1 MSQHEAPSRRSL
13 IASGAA
19 GAAIA
24 SVWRPIGWAGA
35 QGADIVQPA
44 APTRAAFIARAFAMR
59 ERASRDGD
67 QPYGAVVVKDGRI
80 VGEAPSRV
88 VTGRDPTAHAEMEA
102 IRDAARRLGSRD
114 LSGCEIYAST
124 RPCPMCEAAAYW
136 AGIARI
142 HHGPDAADAGAPRLS
157 RC

>member
-1 MSQHEAPSRRSL
+1 MRSQPRLTRRG
-13 IASGAA
+13 IVSGALAAA
-19 GAAIA
+19 GTLAAARPA
-24 SVWRPIGWAGA
+24 SA
-35 QGADIVQPA
+35 QANRNIVQPDR
-44 APTRAAFIARAFAMR
+44 PDKAAFMRRAFDMR
-59 ERASRDGD
+59 DLALRSGD
-67 QPYGAVVVKDGRI
+67 QGFGGVVVKAGRI

-88 VTGRDPTAHAEMEA
+88 VTGNDPTAHAETEA

-114 LSGCEIYAST
+114 LAGCELYASS

-142 HHGPDAADAGAPRLS
+142 HVGEAIADAGPPRLS